1 MYNIISNL
9 SINVNF
15 GFYEQN
21 LYLYPMQ
28 DSTFKNTMTL
38 EDAQRLV
45 GPLSFNLMIK
55 PAGSSCNLGCS
66 YCYYLDKA
74 DIYGRKEPVM
84 SEAML
89 KLVIRS
95 YMETCQTPE
104 VVFNWHGGEP
114 LILGKE
120 FFRKVIAFEREFGEG
135 RKILN
140 TVQTNGTL
148 LDAEWAGLLA
158 EGGFLTGISIDGPA
172 HIHDRYRMDRK
183 GSPTFDKVIAGIEYL
198 KKGGAEFNTMSTI
211 NRASEGQGKEV
222 YSFLKEIGSRYM
234 QFMPVVEHILNGRI
248 VPPQTSGASLA
259 EWSVSD
265 TGFGQFM
272 CDIFDE
278 WIRQDVGNYF
288 VGHFDATLARW
299 CGVQPGTCAY
309 AETCGGNAVI
319 EHNGD
324 VYMCDHFVYPE
335 YRLGNIQDKSLRE
348 MLTSEQMIRFG
359 ISKRNGL
366 PHKCQRCKWLPLCNG
381 ECPKHRFSMA
391 ENDLPGLNALCRGYE
406 RLYSHTAPYMLRM
419 RQLIIEKRP
428 PADIMNEI

>member
-21 LYLYPMQ
+21 PYLYPMQ

-148 LDAEWAGLLA
+148 LDEEWAGLLA

-406 RLYSHTAPYMLRM
+406 MLYSHTAPYMLRM

>member
-1 MYNIISNL
+1 
-9 SINVNF
+9 
-15 GFYEQN
+15 
-21 LYLYPMQ
+21 MQ

-84 SEAML
+84 SEAIL

-148 LDAEWAGLLA
+148 LDEEWAGLLA

-406 RLYSHTAPYMLRM
+406 MLYSHTAPYMLRM

>member
-1 MYNIISNL
+1 
-9 SINVNF
+9 
-15 GFYEQN
+15 
-21 LYLYPMQ
+21 MQ

-120 FFRKVIAFEREFGEG
+120 FFRKVIVFEREFGEG

-148 LDAEWAGLLA
+148 LDEEWAGLLA

>member
-1 MYNIISNL
+1 MT
-9 SINVNF
+9 
-15 GFYEQN
+15 
-21 LYLYPMQ
+21 PMQ
-28 DSTFKNTMTL
+28 DSTFENTITL
-38 EDAQRLV
+38 EDAQRLS

-55 PAGSSCNLGCS
+55 PVGSTCNLGCS

-74 DIYGRKEPVM
+74 EIYGRKEPIM
-84 SEAML
+84 SEDML
-89 KLVIRS
+89 RLVIRS

-120 FFRKVIAFEREFGEG
+120 FFRKVIALEKEFGEG

-148 LDAEWAGLLA
+148 LDQEWAELLA
-158 EGGFLTGISIDGPA
+158 KGDFLTGISIDGPA

-183 GSPTFDKVIAGIEYL
+183 GLPTLDKVMAGIEYL
-198 KKGGAEFNTMSTI
+198 KTGGAEFNTMTTI
-211 NRASEGQGKEV
+211 NHASEGKGKEV
-222 YSFLKEIGSRYM
+222 YSFLKGIGSRYM
-234 QFMPVVEHILNGRI
+234 QFMPVLEHTLNGRI
-248 VPPQTSGASLA
+248 VPPQTAGASLA

-265 TGFGQFM
+265 RGFGQFM

-278 WIRQDVGNYF
+278 WIKHDVGHYF

-335 YRLGNIQDKSLRE
+335 YRLGNIRDISLRE

-359 ISKRNGL
+359 ISKRNRL
-366 PHKCQRCKWLPLCNG
+366 PHKCQRCKWLQLCNG
-381 ECPKHRFSMA
+381 ECPKHRFSA
-391 ENDLPGLNALCRGYE
+391 TDSGEKSLNALCLGYE
-406 RLYSHTAPYMLRM
+406 MLYEYTAPYMSRM
-419 RQLIIEKRP
+419 RQLLLEGKS
-428 PADIMNEI
+428 PALIMKEI

>member
-1 MYNIISNL
+1 
-9 SINVNF
+9 
-15 GFYEQN
+15 
-21 LYLYPMQ
+21 MQ
-28 DSTFKNTMTL
+28 DRMFKNTMTL

-55 PAGSSCNLGCS
+55 PAGSTCNLGCN

-74 DIYGRKEPVM
+74 DIYGRHEPVM
-84 SEAML
+84 SEDMQ
-89 KLVIRS
+89 KSVIRS
-95 YMETCQTPE
+95 YIETCQTQE

-120 FFRKVIAFEREFGEG
+120 FFRKVIAFEREFGED

-148 LDAEWAGLLA
+148 LDSEWADLLA
-158 EGGFLTGISIDGPA
+158 KGGFLTGISIDGPA

-183 GSPTFDKVIAGIEYL
+183 GSPTFNKVIAGIEHL
-198 KKGGAEFNTMSTI
+198 KKAGAEFNTMTTI
-211 NRASEGQGKEV
+211 NRASEGHGKEV

-234 QFMPVVEHILNGRI
+234 QFMPVLEHTLGKKI
-248 VPPQTSGASLA
+248 VPPQTAGAVVA

-265 TGFGQFM
+265 IGFGQFM

-278 WIRQDVGNYF
+278 WIRHDVGSYF
-288 VGHFDATLARW
+288 VGHFDAALARW

-324 VYMCDHFVYPE
+324 VYVCDHFVYPE
-335 YRLGNIQDKSLRE
+335 FKLGNIKETSLKE
-348 MLTSEQMIRFG
+348 MLTSKKMLIFG
-359 ISKRNGL
+359 ISKRNSL
-366 PHKCQRCKWLPLCNG
+366 PIKCQRCNWLPLCNG
-381 ECPKHRFSMA
+381 ECPKHRFSTDDA
-391 ENDLPGLNALCRGYE
+391 GQPGLNALCRGYE
-406 RLYSHTAPYMLRM
+406 MFYNHTAPYMQRM
-419 RQLIIEKRP
+419 RQLIMEQRP
-428 PADIMNEI
+428 PSEIMKEI

>member
-21 LYLYPMQ
+21 PYLYPMQ

-148 LDAEWAGLLA
+148 LDEEWAGLLA

-335 YRLGNIQDKSLRE
+335 FKLGNIQDKSLRE

-406 RLYSHTAPYMLRM
+406 MLYSHTAPYMLRM

>member
-1 MYNIISNL
+1 
-9 SINVNF
+9 
-15 GFYEQN
+15 
-21 LYLYPMQ
+21 MQ

-148 LDAEWAGLLA
+148 LDEEWAGLLA

-406 RLYSHTAPYMLRM
+406 MLYSHTAPYMLRM

>member
-120 FFRKVIAFEREFGEG
+120 FFRKVIVFEREFGEG

-148 LDAEWAGLLA
+148 LDEEWAGLLA

-406 RLYSHTAPYMLRM
+406 MLYSHTAPYMLRM